1 MESNHMTPTHATV
14 RLNSYT
20 TLDNL
25 EVAAIDYTQKIVT
38 LLIPFSGT
46 EKIRKTFR
54 FTEVESFVF
63 PTCVNELA

>member
-1 MESNHMTPTHATV
+1 MESNHMTPTHATI

-25 EVAAIDYTQKIVT
+25 QVASIDYVKKTVT
-38 LLIPFSGT
+38 VLIPFS
-46 EKIRKTFR
+46 EKESVKKICR
-54 FTEVESFVF
+54 FAEVESFVF

>member
-1 MESNHMTPTHATV
+1 MNPTHATI

-25 EVAAIDYTQKIVT
+25 QVAAIDYAKKAVT
-38 LLIPFSGT
+38 VLIPFS
-46 EKIRKTFR
+46 EKESVKKIYHFS
-54 FTEVESFVF
+54 EVESFVF